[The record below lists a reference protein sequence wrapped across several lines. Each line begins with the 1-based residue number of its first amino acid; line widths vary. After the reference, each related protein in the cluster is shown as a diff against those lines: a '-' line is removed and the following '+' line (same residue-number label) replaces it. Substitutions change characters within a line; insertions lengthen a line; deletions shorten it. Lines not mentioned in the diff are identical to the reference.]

1 MDDSGTIRACRV
13 LGESWGDLMADKKYY
28 WLKLKKDFFKRHDI
42 QIIENMPNGKDYVLF
57 YLKLLVESVD
67 HNGGLRFN
75 ETIPYNEQM
84 LSTITNTNVDTVSN
98 AMKLFK
104 SLGMVEILDDQTIYM
119 NEVSKMLGA
128 ETYWAEKKR
137 EQRQKS
143 KLNPPKTPKIGQCPT
158 DVQTVQAM
166 SKVEIEKEIEL
177 DIDIELDSKDI
188 VEQSPTTSIP
198 YAEVI
203 DYLNQK
209 TGKNFKS
216 TSKATQR
223 HIKARFADGFTLDD
237 FKQVIDTK
245 TSQWLKD
252 KKMSAYLRPDTLFGT
267 KFESYLNEVSAKP
280 KQDTSF
286 SESLGLKVW

>member
-1 MDDSGTIRACRV
+1 MNRDFKGIWIPKEIWLST
-13 LGESWGDLMADKKYY
+13 DLKVME
-28 WLKLKKDFFKRHDI
+28 KLI
-42 QIIENMPNGKDYVLF
+42 
-57 YLKLLVESVD
+57 LVEIDSLD
-67 HNGGLRFN
+67 N
-75 ETIPYNEQM
+75 EDGCFASNEHFSKFFS
-84 LSTITNTNVDTVSN
+84 LSKNRCSEII
-98 AMKLFK
+98 K
-104 SLGMVEILDDQTIYM
+104 SL
-119 NEVSKMLGA
+119 
-128 ETYWAEKKR
+128 EKK
-137 EQRQKS
+137 
-143 KLNPPKTPKIGQCPT
+143 GY
-158 DVQTVQAM
+158 
-166 SKVEIEKEIEL
+166 
-177 DIDIELDSKDI
+177 IDINYIYQDGSKAIAKRVIKCIRKTDRGVRNIDRPTRKTEEGYSENCEDNNTSLNNTFNNTRDIKDI
-188 VEQSPTTSIP
+188 VEQSPTTLIP
-198 YAEVI
+198 YHEVI

-267 KFESYLNEVSAKP
+267 KFESYLNEVNAKP

>member
-1 MDDSGTIRACRV
+1 MNRDFKGIWIPKEIWLST
-13 LGESWGDLMADKKYY
+13 DLKVME
-28 WLKLKKDFFKRHDI
+28 KLI
-42 QIIENMPNGKDYVLF
+42 
-57 YLKLLVESVD
+57 LVEIDSLD
-67 HNGGLRFN
+67 N
-75 ETIPYNEQM
+75 EDGCFASNEHFSKFFS
-84 LSTITNTNVDTVSN
+84 LSKNRCSEII
-98 AMKLFK
+98 K
-104 SLGMVEILDDQTIYM
+104 SL
-119 NEVSKMLGA
+119 
-128 ETYWAEKKR
+128 EKK
-137 EQRQKS
+137 
-143 KLNPPKTPKIGQCPT
+143 GY
-158 DVQTVQAM
+158 
-166 SKVEIEKEIEL
+166 
-177 DIDIELDSKDI
+177 IDINYIYQDGSKAIAKRVIKCIRKTDRGVRNIDRPTRKTEEGYSENCEDNNTSLNNTFNNTRDIKDI